1 MKIAREPTH
10 LLMNMAQMMIEFSAM
25 GWLTIQLMNLL
36 KNAKT
41 VKHLFGMQHHRR
53 KKMKAKE
60 LIELL
65 QKYDDETEVKICDSR
80 LPVYDPIEI
89 CDFADDE
96 DGALIIEGE

>member
-1 MKIAREPTH
+1 
-10 LLMNMAQMMIEFSAM
+10 
-25 GWLTIQLMNLL
+25 
-36 KNAKT
+36 
-41 VKHLFGMQHHRR
+41 
-53 KKMKAKE
+53 MKAKE

-80 LPVYDPIEI
+80 LPVYDLIEI

>member
-1 MKIAREPTH
+1 
-10 LLMNMAQMMIEFSAM
+10 
-25 GWLTIQLMNLL
+25 
-36 KNAKT
+36 
-41 VKHLFGMQHHRR
+41 
-53 KKMKAKE
+53 MKAKE

-65 QKYDDETEVKICDSR
+65 QKYDDETEAKICDSR